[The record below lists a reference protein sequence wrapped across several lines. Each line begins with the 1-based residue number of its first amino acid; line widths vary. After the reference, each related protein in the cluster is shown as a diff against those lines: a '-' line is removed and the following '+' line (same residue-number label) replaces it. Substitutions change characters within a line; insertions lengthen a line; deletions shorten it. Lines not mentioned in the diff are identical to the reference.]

1 MDAKALIAERTEDGV
16 PGSEWLLDHVHPSI
30 HGHQLIADLLYETME
45 GMKLVSKPEGW
56 ETTRDKLWQH
66 HLSFLSEAYLNGSKG
81 STSGAAGVPSIRL
94 LLLPDPL
101 RIEPVQSNKQ

>member
-66 HLSFLSEAYLNGSKG
+66 HLSSLNKAYFAHGIERLERLNKWSRRRAPEPPPAPSGS
-81 STSGAAGVPSIRL
+81 AE
-94 LLLPDPL
+94 D
-101 RIEPVQSNKQ
+101 